1 MGPAQKVSLWPQIH
15 PIRGYPRE
23 SPDLHA
29 SIQAPVFSNVRES
42 SSRNCFRC
50 QPSVAAWWAVMENG
64 IQILPA
70 SSRKAPASKLGKK
83 YPLGLWVRREKLSK
97 ENQGTQEM
105 T

>member
-1 MGPAQKVSLWPQIH
+1 
-15 PIRGYPRE
+15 
-23 SPDLHA
+23 
-29 SIQAPVFSNVRES
+29 
-42 SSRNCFRC
+42 
-50 QPSVAAWWAVMENG
+50 MENG
-64 IQILPA
+64 IQIPPA